1 MSREFANLKI
11 LSSFNIHN
19 TAVRCATFA
28 TKAPESGFLS
38 VLNNK
43 VRYRLP
49 FFDLLTME
57 CRNALT

>member
-49 FFDLLTME
+49 FFDLLTM
-57 CRNALT
+57 